1 MTSEK
6 IAGSTPLAWQ
16 TAAAIFV
23 QAMAVSGV
31 CEDGFHR
38 VASPQATASAE
49 FQAHTATGKLNAE
62 MTPTAAPSS
71 ERQKIAAGGIRLDRK
86 GVLSLQLLGGKQM
99 EAVKLNRH
107 DLSLRVD
114 GARRDIQLVFSVMF

>member
-1 MTSEK
+1 MRLSLIRVSPIDEPGPMTSEK

-31 CEDGFHR
+31 CEEGFHS
-38 VASPQATASAE
+38 VASPHTTASAE

-62 MTPTAAPSS
+62 IMPITPSGCHCSYMRCCGRSECMVRPYSWRLRPTAKS
-71 ERQKIAAGGIRLDRK
+71 
-86 GVLSLQLLGGKQM
+86 QM
-99 EAVKLNRH
+99 
-107 DLSLRVD
+107 S
-114 GARRDIQLVFSVMF
+114 IIS